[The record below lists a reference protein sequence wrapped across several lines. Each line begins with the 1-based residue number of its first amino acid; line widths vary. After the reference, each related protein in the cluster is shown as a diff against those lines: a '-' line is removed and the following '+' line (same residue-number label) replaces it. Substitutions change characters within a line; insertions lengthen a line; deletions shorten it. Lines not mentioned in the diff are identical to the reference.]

1 MHYCF
6 LLFAEFKPI
15 KHLQNIRIAKL
26 YTIWPVVIRCIPARS
41 TVLYVVI
48 LLVLFSP
55 FSLGFTAEVVQEFDK
70 THIWHKCLQQQHDTC
85 FKPNGSDG
93 PESVFRLGK
102 YKQARRTG
110 GERRTWRLYERTS
123 SSRGRPRV
131 SSTQS
136 YVATK
141 CGVEAGL
148 CIKEWNYPFQRT
160 RRLFLLRCTEV
171 RWNYFSKT
179 LSSVSLQVFHWRH
192 VLSDVRYS
200 AHFVV
205 TLYIPSY
212 FEFIKG

>member
-110 GERRTWRLYERTS
+110 GETRHHGVPDAWKDEFLTWETTRFKY
-123 SSRGRPRV
+123 
-131 SSTQS
+131 
-136 YVATK
+136 TK
-141 CGVEAGL
+141 
-148 CIKEWNYPFQRT
+148 
-160 RRLFLLRCTEV
+160 LRCHKM
-171 RWNYFSKT
+171 RCWS
-179 LSSVSLQVFHWRH
+179 W
-192 VLSDVRYS
+192 
-200 AHFVV
+200 
-205 TLYIPSY
+205 TLY
-212 FEFIKG
+212 